1 MNRIMYATSVALVA
15 TLLTTPVSAQRGGMP
30 GDTTGSRAAPS
41 LRVLVQASKT
51 DSDMRVVMQRFN
63 ADRAALGR
71 RYDMP
76 LSPVLH
82 ARLRE
87 FYDGWNEQLSTVGAR
102 NLNSAGRKDLD
113 SLKQQIA
120 NGLQAVQTEES
131 QRAAV
136 TPLLPFLR
144 TLQQLQE
151 QRRDRLPIQS
161 MATAQT
167 IADVLKEVRRLT
179 AEIEKSALPTPL
191 KSATPDAARLAASLI
206 APAPPPPPGQNT
218 DRRAQAGP
226 LRVMLDDWYGYFN
239 GYDPLFTWWVH
250 KPYEELTAA
259 LDAYSAAI
267 TKRWRDDITE

>member
-1 MNRIMYATSVALVA
+1 
-15 TLLTTPVSAQRGGMP
+15 
-30 GDTTGSRAAPS
+30 
-41 LRVLVQASKT
+41 
-51 DSDMRVVMQRFN
+51 MRVAMQRFN

-87 FYDGWNEQLSTVGAR
+87 FYNGWNEQLSTVDAR
-102 NLNSAGRKDLD
+102 RLNTAGLKDLD
-113 SLKQQIA
+113 SLSQQIA
-120 NGLQAVQTEES
+120 QGLLAVQTEEA

-136 TPLLPFLR
+136 TPLLPFMR

-161 MATAQT
+161 METAQT

-179 AEIEKSALPTPL
+179 AELEKNALPQNL
-191 KSATPDAARLAASLI
+191 ASVTPDAARLAASLI
-206 APAPPPPPGQNT
+206 APAPPGQTTGRRTSPG
-218 DRRAQAGP
+218 A
-226 LRVMLDDWYGYFN
+226 LRVMLDDWFGYFN

-250 KPYEELTAA
+250 KPYEELGAA

-267 TKRWRDDITE
+267 TRRWRSDVTE